1 MDAEEENGKQAQS
14 TDKDNDV
21 LESTIEDV
29 THTGIGLTSEKCRE
43 EILLNNLAGELQGK
57 DEQSRSKELHKFGET
72 QVQKLEF
79 DQKLLSLL

>member
-14 TDKDNDV
+14 IDKDNDV

-57 DEQSRSKELHKFGET
+57 DEQSRSKELHKFDET